1 MHLNFTIL
9 DIVRDSIVK
18 MAPRGKKVKEGVAK
32 QMKKWERNVGLKIML
47 TMLYYWM
54 WTGKGPDWH
63 QMVGGDLEVIY
74 CKPVIELL

>member
-9 DIVRDSIVK
+9 DKVRDRIAQ

-47 TMLYYWM
+47 TMGYIIGCGL
-54 WTGKGPDWH
+54 GKALIDIKW
-63 QMVGGDLEVIY
+63 
-74 CKPVIELL
+74 PVEIWR

>member
-9 DIVRDSIVK
+9 DKVRDRIAK

-47 TMLYYWM
+47 TMGYIIECGL
-54 WTGKGPDWH
+54 GKALIGIKW
-63 QMVGGDLEVIY
+63 
-74 CKPVIELL
+74 PVEIWR